1 MIYSTRTVVN
11 TEPGR
16 LITLEGGDGVGKTTH
31 IELLDSYLTEQG
43 ISVLTTREP
52 GGTALGEALRKVLL
66 RSDLECA
73 AETEMMV
80 LFAARTQ
87 HLHAVLRPAI
97 SRGQW
102 VLCDRFT
109 DATFAYQGGG
119 RGIPLERIEQLE
131 TFVQEGFQPDLTL
144 LLDLPVEEGLARTAG
159 RGGDTD
165 RFEKQNLAFK
175 ERLRQSYLRR
185 QRDHPDRIRYV
196 DASGSIE
203 EIQVILQ
210 HHIQAVLKFSTNS

>member
-1 MIYSTRTVVN
+1 MN
-11 TEPGR
+11 TQRGR

-31 IELLDSYLTEQG
+31 IELLDAYLTEQG

-66 RSDLECA
+66 RGELECG

-119 RGIPLERIEQLE
+119 RGIPFERIKQLE

-144 LLDLPVEEGLARTAG
+144 LLDLPVEAGLARTAG
-159 RGGDTD
+159 RGGHAD

-196 DASGSIE
+196 DASGSID

-210 HHIQAVLKFSTNS
+210 QHIQTLLISGTNS